1 MRLQMLR
8 DAPQH
13 GVPLQIFDTQTRKGL
28 GVRAQRERKMKDALG
43 DELSRTLCAVCLT
56 RPKTS
61 LFLPCKHL
69 CACGECA
76 ARIMRPPPDAKG
88 VRREPQCP
96 ICRVVPSQVLDVY
109 A

>member
-1 MRLQMLR
+1 
-8 DAPQH
+8 
-13 GVPLQIFDTQTRKGL
+13 
-28 GVRAQRERKMKDALG
+28 MKDALG
-43 DELSRTLCAVCLT
+43 DELSRTLCAVCLAK
-56 RPKTS
+56 PKTS